1 MGSVSSLNPYQFAYN
16 GFVFGAGTPWIVDN
30 VDGLA
35 SLPPLR
41 VQDDNRGYIDGS
53 YSGRDFYDGRTVTI
67 DMVIIGDS
75 NHNAQYYYKQLQTNL
90 MPLQLGTPSQL
101 QVFGLFQFQL
111 VAESLLGDS
120 TVTGLKR
127 MYGRVRKIS
136 TPIDP
141 DYTYG
146 YITTQ
151 VEFFFPDPRY
161 YDDTQK
167 NVSGS
172 SVSLVN
178 NGTATTCPY
187 ITITTTPATFTISD
201 GTYNMLF
208 STSSSAPTTIDL
220 LQRVIGQGSSSAR
233 NIFVS
238 GYYWLN
244 VPAQTTVTWTMST
257 GSMQIGYR
265 NAYL

>member
-16 GFVFGAGTPWIVDN
+16 GFIFGSGTPYIVEN

-67 DMVIIGDS
+67 DIVIIGDGT
-75 NHNAQYYYKQLQTNL
+75 HNAQYYYKQLQTAF
-90 MPLQLGTPSQL
+90 MPLQIGTPSQL
-101 QVFGLFQFQL
+101 QIFGLFQFQL
-111 VAESLLGDS
+111 VNESLAGDS

-127 MYGRVRKIS
+127 MYGRVRKIETS
-136 TPIDP
+136 IDP

-161 YDDTQK
+161 YDDTAK
-167 NVSGS
+167 TGSGS
-172 SVSLVN
+172 SISLVN

-187 ITITTTPATFTISD
+187 ITITTTPSTFTISD

-208 STSSSAPTTIDL
+208 STSSSATMTIDL
-220 LQRVIGQGSSSAR
+220 LQRVIGQGATSAR
-233 NIFVS
+233 NTFVS

-244 VPAQTTVTWTMST
+244 VPPQSSATWTMSSGT
-257 GSMQIGYR
+257 MQINYR